1 MKPIFV
7 KTRNAK
13 GFINLIHNLKNK
25 SDNVSKIGLVYGNA
39 GLGKTKTALYL
50 SIQYDAIYIRA
61 TNSMSP
67 KWMLEEI
74 AKEHPEIC
82 VCKVNVDNEQ
92 ALAIDFKVMY
102 IPTIAVIKNGEVVH
116 KSSGLKTKPQLLE
129 LLGLN

>member
-1 MKPIFV
+1 MQQLTKATYNEVVKNNETVLIDFYADWCGPCKMIAPIV
-7 KTRNAK
+7 
-13 GFINLIHNLKNK
+13 
-25 SDNVSKIGLVYGNA
+25 
-39 GLGKTKTALYL
+39 
-50 SIQYDAIYIRA
+50 
-61 TNSMSP
+61 
-67 KWMLEEI
+67 EEI

-102 IPTIAVIKNGEVVH
+102 IPTIAVIKNGEIVH